1 MPRITRSALVM
12 FSAQQMYELVNDI
25 DSYPEFLPGCVASR
39 IVSETDDTITAA
51 LDVAKVGI
59 RKTFTTRNKLTPHQ
73 YISVELVDG
82 PFKSLHGGW
91 TFTPLDNEACK
102 VELKLDFE
110 FTSRLVE
117 IAFGGVFKELAN
129 AMVQSFS
136 ERAKEVYGRASYPR

>member
-91 TFTPLDNEACK
+91 TFTPLDSEACK
-102 VELKLDFE
+102 VELNLDFE

-136 ERAKEVYGRASYPR
+136 ERAKEVYGRAADPS

>member
-25 DSYPEFLPGCVASR
+25 GSYPEFLPGCVASR
-39 IVSETDDTITAA
+39 IVSKTDDTITAA

-59 RKTFTTRNKLTPHQ
+59 RKTFTTRNKLTPYQ

-91 TFTPLDNEACK
+91 TFTPLDSEACK
-102 VELKLDFE
+102 VELNLDFE

-136 ERAKEVYGRASYPR
+136 ERAKEVYGRVADPS

>member
-91 TFTPLDNEACK
+91 TFTPLDSEACK
-102 VELKLDFE
+102 VELNLDFE
-110 FTSRLVE
+110 FTSRLIE

-136 ERAKEVYGRASYPR
+136 ERAKEVYGRASDPS